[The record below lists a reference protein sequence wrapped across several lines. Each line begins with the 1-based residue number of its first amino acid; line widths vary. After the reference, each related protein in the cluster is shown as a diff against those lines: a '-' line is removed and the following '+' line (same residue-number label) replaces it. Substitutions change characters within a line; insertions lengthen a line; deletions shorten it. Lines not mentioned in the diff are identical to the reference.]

1 MTSVPEPL
9 ETARKFSIAPMMG
22 CTDRHARFFLR
33 LISKKC
39 LLYTEMVTSAAII
52 HGDHAKLLDFS
63 PEEHPIACQLGGSD
77 PQELAEA
84 ARIVEQ
90 WGYDEINL
98 NIGCPSD
105 RVQNGNFGA
114 CLMADP
120 PLVARCVGAMKA
132 AVSLPVTVKCRIGID
147 AQDSY
152 ENFAHFIRTVHAG
165 GCDVFIIHAR
175 KAILQGLSPH
185 DNRTIPPLK
194 YAYAYR
200 LKAAMPQLRVILNGG
215 IDRYDQCH
223 EHLTHL
229 DGVMIGRAAYHNPY
243 WLATADQQIF
253 GSGDATSKTR
263 HQIVTEFLPYIAA
276 YCEAGGRL
284 NHLTRHIIGLYNGVA
299 GARKWRRYLSENAHH
314 PKAGCAVIQQAQ
326 TLLPADTPIIREKTA

>member
-120 PLVARCVGAMKA
+120 PLVARCVGAIKA

-200 LKAAMPQLRVILNGG
+200 LKAAMPQLRIILNGG

-223 EHLTHL
+223 DHLTHL

-253 GSGDATSKTR
+253 GSGDATPKTR
-263 HQIVTEFLPYIAA
+263 HQIINEFLPYIAA

-314 PKAGCAVIQQAQ
+314 PTSGCAVIQQAQ
-326 TLLPADTPIIREKTA
+326 TFLPAATPIIREKTA